1 MKRSIYENSEWVPS
15 VVIVCFGVI
24 AFIVMIIVRYYS
36 CKDCSKQAQERI
48 VVFGLNRFF
57 SVALETLKVTPQD
70 ILKKSGIFPLLLF
83 HVISIATIS
92 IATFFGS
99 LIYVATSDKCDPLLD
114 CFGDGSEQP
123 DNCTTWY
130 GNISVTCYQFIL
142 NFNTAAATM
151 VTVAWLLSEASSVT
165 TFLLA
170 SCTRKAESNK
180 CGKKCLLFFQV
191 ILLLISILLS
201 GGIAYLYYKPTWT
214 SNKGKIIQIVLFF
227 FCIIVGSCFPWY
239 LVITKTN
246 NLFKLGSALV
256 GLAIFTPVPE
266 EQARYKAIL
275 AAPKDDQR
283 NAANKN
289 IVYQTPLGLMFSDE
303 D

>member
-24 AFIVMIIVRYYS
+24 AFIVMIIVRYS
-36 CKDCSKQAQERI
+36 CKNCSKQAQERI
-48 VVFGLNRFF
+48 VVYGLNRFF
-57 SVALETLKVTPQD
+57 SVALDTLKVKPQD
-70 ILKKSGIFPLLLF
+70 ILEKSGMFPLLLF

-114 CFGDGSEQP
+114 CFRDGSEQP

-130 GNISVTCYQFIL
+130 ENISVTCYQLIL

-170 SCTRKAESNK
+170 KCTRKAESNK

-239 LVITKTN
+239 LVITKTM
-246 NLFKLGSALV
+246 
-256 GLAIFTPVPE
+256 FTPAPE
-266 EQARYKAIL
+266 DQAMLTSEAEKQGTL
-275 AAPKDDQR
+275 KDDQQ